1 MLPAIEALASATLI
15 ALRQLGGSGS
25 VADIL
30 DAVAENLRLSQAQ
43 LNLPHTGDSSKTKL
57 SYRLGWARTQL
68 KNEGLIEN
76 PRRAYW
82 QLSAAG
88 WDVEL
93 DEAHAPNPVQ
103 LASANAPKRS
113 KEESSMLKSQLPPFR
128 TLVAPALEA
137 LRELGGRAR
146 KAEISKLVA
155 EKAQLSDEQLKLAYP
170 SRGLV
175 FTNTMNDVRTYMLKA
190 ELITQPSVGLWQL
203 TEKGWQTEQLD
214 ASELSGSRTP
224 SKRRASSQNA
234 RGSQQAAPQAPA
246 EIMQLDDLIASH
258 SDWQADLLDRLQQFA
273 PDKFERF
280 MLRILQA
287 SKLQDIEVLRND
299 SDVCEGMAS
308 VGGGLMSQGH
318 VRFRCVRGSAQLV
331 TSDVSDYRRE
341 VDLSRALWGLLITT
355 SEFTQ
360 EARREAERH
369 QRTRIDL
376 IDGQQLVSKLKELEI
391 GVKSEVVRV
400 ERVTIDQ
407 DWLREL

>member
-1 MLPAIEALASATLI
+1 
-15 ALRQLGGSGS
+15 
-25 VADIL
+25 
-30 DAVAENLRLSQAQ
+30 
-43 LNLPHTGDSSKTKL
+43 
-57 SYRLGWARTQL
+57 
-68 KNEGLIEN
+68 
-76 PRRAYW
+76 
-82 QLSAAG
+82 
-88 WDVEL
+88 
-93 DEAHAPNPVQ
+93 
-103 LASANAPKRS
+103 
-113 KEESSMLKSQLPPFR
+113 
-128 TLVAPALEA
+128 
-137 LRELGGRAR
+137 
-146 KAEISKLVA
+146 
-155 EKAQLSDEQLKLAYP
+155 
-170 SRGLV
+170 
-175 FTNTMNDVRTYMLKA
+175 
-190 ELITQPSVGLWQL
+190 
-203 TEKGWQTEQLD
+203 
-214 ASELSGSRTP
+214 
-224 SKRRASSQNA
+224 
-234 RGSQQAAPQAPA
+234 
-246 EIMQLDDLIASH
+246 
-258 SDWQADLLDRLQQFA
+258 
-273 PDKFERF
+273 

-400 ERVTIDQ
+400 ERVTIDL